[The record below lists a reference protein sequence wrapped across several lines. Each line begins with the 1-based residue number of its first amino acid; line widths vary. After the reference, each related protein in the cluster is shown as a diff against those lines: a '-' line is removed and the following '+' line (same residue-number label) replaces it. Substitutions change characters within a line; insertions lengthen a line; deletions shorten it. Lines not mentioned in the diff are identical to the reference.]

1 MKSASQVLSQH
12 TGTGMGSGRC
22 VLGHS
27 LSFCYILRPVTATP
41 LSLSLPVP
49 SLGQRSLANLA
60 WYSCPPGT
68 DAHWGLGLA
77 LTVPPQGSVSHTEHC
92 HSFTTDRTRGN
103 TTKRGLTVPAGR

>member
-1 MKSASQVLSQH
+1 MCPRAFPVLLLYPPSCH
-12 TGTGMGSGRC
+12 R
-22 VLGHS
+22 H
-27 LSFCYILRPVTATP
+27 P

-92 HSFTTDRTRGN
+92 HSFTTDRTHGN